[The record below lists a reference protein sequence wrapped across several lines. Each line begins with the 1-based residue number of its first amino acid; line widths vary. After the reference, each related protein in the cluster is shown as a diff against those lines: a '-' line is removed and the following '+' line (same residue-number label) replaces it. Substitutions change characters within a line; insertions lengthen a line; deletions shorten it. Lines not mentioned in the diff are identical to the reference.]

1 HKDIRDKLKNIL
13 DYELQHIKENR
24 PDIIDS
30 WEYYQKFIKLCNE
43 EG

>member
-1 HKDIRDKLKNIL
+1 
-13 DYELQHIKENR
+13 
-24 PDIIDS
+24 IIDS

>member
-1 HKDIRDKLKNIL
+1 M
-13 DYELQHIKENR
+13 
-24 PDIIDS
+24 DS

>member
-1 HKDIRDKLKNIL
+1 
-13 DYELQHIKENR
+13 NR

>member
-1 HKDIRDKLKNIL
+1 
-13 DYELQHIKENR
+13 KENR

>member
-1 HKDIRDKLKNIL
+1 
-13 DYELQHIKENR
+13 